1 MKVACKTTSDSGRI
15 SLTGSNGGELIMGR
29 KMNKTEWSWVLYDV
43 GNSAFTML
51 TTALVP
57 IYFAAM
63 VANTSSIE
71 ANQATALWGTANSV
85 AIIIL
90 AFLSPIL
97 GAIAD
102 YRGMKK
108 RMFAVALSVGVLG
121 AFAMA
126 FMNTWLAFLII
137 YVIARIGYSATNVF
151 YDSMLTDV
159 TTDDRMDRVSSN
171 GFAYGYIG
179 SCIPFILCLA
189 IYIFQPFGLNDNS
202 SIQVAFVIT
211 GLWWFLLTI
220 PLFRNVRQTYYLE
233 NQKGKVKD
241 AFLRIANTFKNIK
254 KKKEIFLFILAY
266 FFYIDGVYTIITM
279 ATIYGTELGLDSV
292 SMVLALLLTQFI
304 AFPCAILAGI
314 LGTKYGTLKII
325 KVFIGIYMFV
335 AVFGF
340 FLVSEWQFWVLAVI
354 VGMAQGGIQSLS
366 RGFFGRIIPKEESNE
381 YFGFFDIFGKL
392 ADIMGP
398 LLMGLFAI
406 ITGHSRYGIL
416 SLILLFIVGFILL
429 SRLPKG
435 FGEIKLNTKE

>member
-1 MKVACKTTSDSGRI
+1 MK
-15 SLTGSNGGELIMGR
+15 N

-43 GNSAFTML
+43 ANSAFTML

-63 VANTSSIE
+63 VANTSTIE
-71 ANQATALWGTANSV
+71 SNEATALWGSANSV
-85 AIIIL
+85 AILIL
-90 AFLSPIL
+90 ALLSPVL
-97 GAIAD
+97 GAIAG
-102 YRGMKK
+102 YKGMKK
-108 RMFAVALSVGVLG
+108 KMFAIALSVGLLG

-126 FMNTWLAFLII
+126 FMNTWLSFLII
-137 YVIARIGYSATNVF
+137 YIIARIGYSATNVF

-171 GFAYGYIG
+171 GYAYGYIG
-179 SCIPFILCLA
+179 SCIPFILCLVV
-189 IYIFQPFGLNDNS
+189 YIFQPFGLDDTS
-202 SIQVAFVIT
+202 SMQVAFIIT
-211 GLWWFLLTI
+211 ALWWLLFTI
-220 PLFRNVRQTYYLE
+220 PLFKNVHQVHYIE
-233 NQKGKVKD
+233 KQKGIVKG

-254 KKKEIFLFILAY
+254 KKKDIFLFILAY

-304 AFPCAILAGI
+304 AFPCAIIAGI

-325 KVFIGIYMFV
+325 KIFIGIYMFV
-335 AVFGF
+335 AIFGF
-340 FLVSEWQFWVLAVI
+340 FLVSEWQFWVLAAV

-398 LLMGLFAI
+398 LLMGLFGI

-416 SLILLFIVGFILL
+416 SLILLFIIGFVLL
-429 SRLPKG
+429 SRLPEG
-435 FGEIKLNTKE
+435 FGEIKLAQGE

>member
-1 MKVACKTTSDSGRI
+1 MKVTCKTTSDSGRI
-15 SLTGSNGGELIMGR
+15 SLSGSNGGDLIMGR

-63 VANTSSIE
+63 VANTSTIEVIKQLHYGELQFSSDYNTCVSFTYSRGDSRLQGHEEKDVCSCAVSWRIRSIRNGIYE
-71 ANQATALWGTANSV
+71 Y
-85 AIIIL
+85 L
-90 AFLSPIL
+90 ACFF
-97 GAIAD
+97 
-102 YRGMKK
+102 Y
-108 RMFAVALSVGVLG
+108 
-121 AFAMA
+121 
-126 FMNTWLAFLII
+126 I

>member
-1 MKVACKTTSDSGRI
+1 
-15 SLTGSNGGELIMGR
+15 MGK

-63 VANTSSIE
+63 IAKTSTME
-71 ANQATALWGTANSV
+71 ANEATALWGTANSV
-85 AIIIL
+85 AILIL

-102 YRGMKK
+102 YKGMKK
-108 RMFAVALSVGVLG
+108 KMFAVALSVGVLG

-137 YVIARIGYSATNVF
+137 YVIARIGYAATNVF

-159 TTDDRMDRVSSN
+159 TTDDRMDKISSN

-179 SCIPFILCLA
+179 SCIPFILCLV
-189 IYIFQPFGLNDNS
+189 IYIFQPFGLNDES

-220 PLFRNVRQTYYLE
+220 PLFKNVHQTYYLE
-233 NQKGKVKD
+233 NTKGKVKD
-241 AFLRIANTFKNIK
+241 AFVRIGRTFKNIK
-254 KKKEIFLFILAY
+254 AKKDIFLFILAY

-279 ATIYGTELGLDSV
+279 ATVYGTELGLDSV

-304 AFPCAILAGI
+304 AFPCAILAGY

-335 AVFGF
+335 DIFGF
-340 FLVSEWQFWVLAVI
+340 FLQTEWQFWVLAVI

-416 SLILLFIVGFILL
+416 SLIILFLIGFILL
-429 SRLPKG
+429 SKLPKG
-435 FGEIKLNTKE
+435 FGEIKLDTKE

>member
-1 MKVACKTTSDSGRI
+1 
-15 SLTGSNGGELIMGR
+15 MGR

-63 VANTSSIE
+63 VAKTSTIDPNE
-71 ANQATALWGTANSV
+71 ATALWGTANSI
-85 AIIIL
+85 AIMIL
-90 AFLSPIL
+90 ALLSPIL

-108 RMFAVALSVGVLG
+108 RMFGVALSVGVLG

-126 FMNTWLAFLII
+126 VMNTWLAFLII

-189 IYIFQPFGLNDNS
+189 IYIIQPFGLNDNS
-202 SIQVAFVIT
+202 AIQVAFVIT
-211 GLWWFLLTI
+211 ALWWFFLTI
-220 PLFRNVRQTYYLE
+220 PLFKNVRQTYYLE
-233 NQKGKVKD
+233 NKKGKVKE
-241 AFLRIANTFKNIK
+241 AFSRLATTFKNIK
-254 KKKEIFLFILAY
+254 EKKDIFIFILAY

-304 AFPCAILAGI
+304 AFPCAIIAGI

-325 KVFIGIYMFV
+325 KVFIGIYM
-335 AVFGF
+335 
-340 FLVSEWQFWVLAVI
+340 
-354 VGMAQGGIQSLS
+354 
-366 RGFFGRIIPKEESNE
+366 
-381 YFGFFDIFGKL
+381 
-392 ADIMGP
+392 
-398 LLMGLFAI
+398 
-406 ITGHSRYGIL
+406 
-416 SLILLFIVGFILL
+416 
-429 SRLPKG
+429 
-435 FGEIKLNTKE
+435 